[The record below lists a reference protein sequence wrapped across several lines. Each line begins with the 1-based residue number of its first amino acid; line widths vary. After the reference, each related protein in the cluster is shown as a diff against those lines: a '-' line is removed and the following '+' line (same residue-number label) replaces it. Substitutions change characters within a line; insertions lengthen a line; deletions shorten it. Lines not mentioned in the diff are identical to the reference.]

1 MWERSDRVTVVR
13 RNLQYPSD
21 YPAARASEK
30 GIDVAIA
37 VDMIRLA
44 MSGYMNTAILFSSD
58 NDLMPA
64 VEVLWGMPQC
74 HVEVAS
80 WSGAHRVRFPGTQQ
94 PWCHHL
100 NDTDFHAVRT
110 GHISITPIQVDL
122 TRYEALEK
130 VASWVGGLS
139 ATLGSQA

>member
-1 MWERSDRVTVVR
+1 MEVRVYRGRPNPERQPGAAAANDRQAAMWERSDQVTVVR
-13 RNLQYPSD
+13 RNLHYPSG
-21 YPAARASEK
+21 YPASRASEK

-37 VDMIRLA
+37 VDMIRLG

-58 NDLMPA
+58 NDLIPA

-94 PWCHHL
+94 PWCHHR
-100 NDTDFHAVRT
+100 NETDFHAVRDKYDYST
-110 GHISITPIQVDL
+110 H
-122 TRYEALEK
+122 E
-130 VASWVGGLS
+130 
-139 ATLGSQA
+139 